1 MTKDVEMAARNG
13 NGNGAVAGEP
23 YYPPPGQGGD
33 AEVDDDGKH
42 RRTGK
47 QNNKFTHLMQS
58 CSANCLFE
66 LASPQNCTRQIT
78 RPV

>member
-1 MTKDVEMAARNG
+1 MTKDVEMAAR

-33 AEVDDDGKH
+33 VDVDDDGKH

-47 QNNKFTHLMQS
+47 QNNKFTHLM
-58 CSANCLFE
+58 
-66 LASPQNCTRQIT
+66 
-78 RPV
+78 